1 MASGR
6 KSSFARSKEVAPP
19 ADSDVPAR
27 LLSLWGGRSASATPG
42 QRRFEP
48 VRPQGSPK
56 LARKLS
62 ELGVRPGC
70 VTPTPNS
77 VPTTVNIAPKPT
89 RPGPKAQTGL
99 RVWGGVQPSSAAK
112 VKKDREEENKKAL
125 DLNTW
130 MRVEDGQYRPSTL
143 PFFKEAQTP
152 LPPANALID
161 EQGAPKEKKL
171 LFVQLPSALPWK
183 SSQQPDITQKGDD
196 ALALLISK
204 FFHPSLTHIHGPIGK
219 LQVLKSGK
227 VRLVLGGQPFICL
240 SGTRPDFY
248 QEMAAV
254 DDKGKFQFLGP
265 VEDQLVFVPSI
276 G

>member
-1 MASGR
+1 MATGR
-6 KSSFARSKEVAPP
+6 KSSFARSKEAAPP
-19 ADSDVPAR
+19 TDSEVPAR
-27 LLSLWGGRSASATPG
+27 LLSLWGGRSASVSPG

-62 ELGVRPGC
+62 DLGVRPGC
-70 VTPTPNS
+70 VTPN
-77 VPTTVNIAPKPT
+77 PTSAPIAVAPKPL
-89 RPGPKAQTGL
+89 RPGAKAQTGL

-112 VKKDREEENKKAL
+112 TKKDREEENKKAL

-143 PFFKEAQTP
+143 PFFKEAQAP
-152 LPPANALID
+152 SQPGRALTD
-161 EQGAPKEKKL
+161 EQGLPKEKKV
-171 LFVQLPSALPWK
+171 LFVQLPSALPWQ

-196 ALALLISK
+196 ASALLISK
-204 FFHPSLTHIHGPIGK
+204 FFHPSLTHLHGPIGK
-219 LQVLKSGK
+219 LQVLKSGQ
-227 VRLVLGGQPFICL
+227 VRLLLGGQPFLCL

-254 DDKGKFQFLGP
+254 DDQGKFQFLGP
-265 VEDQLVFVPSI
+265 VEDQLVFVPRI